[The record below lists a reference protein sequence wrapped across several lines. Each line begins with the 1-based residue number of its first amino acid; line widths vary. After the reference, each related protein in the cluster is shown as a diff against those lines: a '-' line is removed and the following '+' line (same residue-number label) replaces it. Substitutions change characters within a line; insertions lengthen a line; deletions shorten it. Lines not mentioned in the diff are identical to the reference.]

1 VIAYGWLA
9 WLLLFLAYEI
19 PAAISEVVYARRG
32 QRRAITLSRNV
43 WRWFGVTEWRPYR
56 TARRVVLAAFML
68 TLSSH
73 FVFAQPEAWA
83 IIATGSPVALVIGY
97 AVLVE
102 DRRKGGLA
110 VRLTVDPREFEAALS
125 RAQVALTDVQ
135 QASINVALRDHAEHL
150 RADTRGGE

>member
-1 VIAYGWLA
+1 MIAYGWLA

-19 PAAISEVVYARRG
+19 PAAIAEVVYARRG

-68 TLSSH
+68 TLTSH
-73 FVFAQPEAWA
+73 FVFAHPEAWA
-83 IIATGSPVALVIGY
+83 IIATGAPVALVIGY

-102 DRRKGGLA
+102 DRR
-110 VRLTVDPREFEAALS
+110 VRAAL
-125 RAQVALTDVQ
+125 AY
-135 QASINVALRDHAEHL
+135 HAEHV
-150 RADTRGGE
+150 RADEEVEREAARGRVRGHLREQFARHDAGTKGGQ